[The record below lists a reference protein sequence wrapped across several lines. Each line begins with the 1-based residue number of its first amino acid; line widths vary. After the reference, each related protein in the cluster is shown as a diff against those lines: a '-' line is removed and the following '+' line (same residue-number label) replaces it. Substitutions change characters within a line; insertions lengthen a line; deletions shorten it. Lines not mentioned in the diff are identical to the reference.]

1 MPGLSRQV
9 RDHRF
14 AHMQQ
19 LMREHRY
26 DALAFTGADW
36 FEWISNH
43 PIADQAFERPYLV
56 VVSADARSFALSS
69 ELGSRWL
76 ADERARGEVWLD
88 FVTHYAESPDTT
100 NREWTAA
107 SGPQMLADALRTAGL
122 ARARIGVDSVSS
134 WLSAAAGMLPDLTVV
149 SASAQLRELR
159 RVKHAEE
166 IATIRRCAALTEWA
180 LGVYRE
186 ELWPGRLLAELDLL
200 VSARLAAEAGRR
212 CAGEAFTIRKLTTTS
227 GPTSAYAD
235 DGRRAD
241 AAVVGNAIANTTL
254 ATRLNG
260 LALELARP
268 WLIGAPDK
276 RVLELFERTRS
287 AHAASI
293 DALVAGR
300 PISGVHRAARLV
312 FERAGCAAD
321 FVLRAAHGIGVIQH
335 DFPVDVPFDDRPL
348 LEHEVYAVEPS
359 LHVGG
364 LGVFRFA
371 DTVAV
376 GATAPELLTTAERNR
391 IALSVR

>member
-1 MPGLSRQV
+1 VPGLSRQV

-14 AHMQQ
+14 ARMQQ
-19 LMREHRY
+19 LMRQEGY

-36 FEWISNH
+36 FEWVSNH

-56 VVSADARSFALSS
+56 IVTADGRSFALSS

-76 ADERARGEVWLD
+76 ADERARGEAWLD
-88 FVTHYAESPDTT
+88 FATHYAESPDNT

-107 SGPQMLADALRTAGL
+107 NGPHMFADALRRTGL
-122 ARARIGVDSVSS
+122 ARARIGIDSISS
-134 WLSAAAGMLPDLTVV
+134 WLSEAVRMLSDLTLVR
-149 SASAQLRELR
+149 ASTQLRELR

-166 IATIRRCAALTEWA
+166 IATMRRCAALTQWA

-186 ELWPGRLLAELDLL
+186 ELWPGRLLAELDFL

-212 CAGEAFTIRKLTTTS
+212 CAGEVFTIRKLTTTS

-241 AAVVGNAIANTTL
+241 AAVVGNTIAGTTL

-268 WLIGAPDK
+268 WLIGTPAK
-276 RVLELFERTRS
+276 RVVELFEWTLS

-312 FERAGCAAD
+312 FERAGCAAN
-321 FVLRAAHGIGVIQH
+321 FVLRAGHGIGVIQH

-348 LEHEVYAVEPS
+348 VEHEVYAVEPS

-376 GATAPELLTTAERNR
+376 GAAAPDALTTAESDRV
-391 IALSVR
+391 ALSVR